1 MSEKQ
6 NEEIKVKEVETKED
20 MSDEEIKENNRILRK
35 VKKLAEKYNF
45 KNGIDDIAEYVK
57 KQKELEAVGGTE
69 PVLVEET
76 TKVVEEQPVAEKSE
90 KLEDSEHNTYHKFV
104 TNEKVWFIDFNSKH
118 ENKTFESIVDLYKF
132 RPSQGTI
139 KEVILNDIV
148 RYRLKENHNIYEE
161 DMICKTYDEALAKCE
176 DMNK

>member
-6 NEEIKVKEVETKED
+6 NEELEVKEVETKED
-20 MSDEEIKENNRILRK
+20 ISDEEIKENNRILRK

-45 KNGIDDIAEYVK
+45 KNGIDDIATYIK
-57 KQKELEAVGGTE
+57 KEKELENTSSVPAE
-69 PVLVEET
+69 EKVEVVKEQP
-76 TKVVEEQPVAEKSE
+76 VEEQREEPK
-90 KLEDSEHNTYHKFV
+90 DTEHNNYHRFV
-104 TNEKVWFIDFNSKH
+104 ANEKVWFIEFNSKH
-118 ENKTFESIVDLYKF
+118 ENKTFESIIDLYKF

-161 DMICKTYDEALAKCE
+161 DMICKTYDEALAKCD